1 MFDMNKKEKVVCFLK
16 KCIVPFSFAVLSL
29 FGCLSCFLLQDFKLD
44 YLSFQM
50 INYNRVLGN
59 GEYDAPILSV
69 AKTDDKI
76 KEDGTPFYND
86 LFSVFHYNM
95 LVNGARTV
103 SVSDTSLLLNDA
115 DSTSFDL
122 SLTTQPTFTI
132 DKDNLATDDNPVFH
146 IASGQHYSYFPE
158 IVNRHRGDSTTSFM
172 FISDTLANKLIETL
186 NVPGESLIERYQN
199 LIVDEQYCFQ
209 KLIID
214 DAHIANVAINNIL
227 HTDYSE
233 GQSSR
238 MFKLHGDFALIWAD
252 IIKDKLSLSFEID
265 LKTNPYG
272 NKKTIKNIEALGY
285 TGSNSIFNLR
295 ICRSDVY
302 LVDANLSKSLNEALK
317 TGNNVFSYLPFI
329 VIQIACCVFCF
340 IINKKPFISM
350 NKRVI
355 SLVLLGMF
363 VTYGLVVTFT
373 YNYPLFTITP
383 LVFIGLWLIFWY
395 WFSPARNKRSNNR
408 NSLGTDYYEIKI

>member
-122 SLTTQPTFTI
+122 SLTTQPRFTI

-146 IASGQHYSYFPE
+146 IDSGQHYSYFPE
-158 IVNRHRGDSTTSFM
+158 IVSRHRGDSTTSFV

-186 NVPGESLIERYQN
+186 NVLGESLIERYQN
-199 LIVDEQYCFQ
+199 LIVDEQYCFR

-238 MFKLHGDFALIWAD
+238 MFKLHHL
-252 IIKDKLSLSFEID
+252 
-265 LKTNPYG
+265 
-272 NKKTIKNIEALGY
+272 
-285 TGSNSIFNLR
+285 
-295 ICRSDVY
+295 
-302 LVDANLSKSLNEALK
+302 
-317 TGNNVFSYLPFI
+317 
-329 VIQIACCVFCF
+329 
-340 IINKKPFISM
+340 
-350 NKRVI
+350 
-355 SLVLLGMF
+355 
-363 VTYGLVVTFT
+363 
-373 YNYPLFTITP
+373 
-383 LVFIGLWLIFWY
+383 
-395 WFSPARNKRSNNR
+395 
-408 NSLGTDYYEIKI
+408 